1 MARSDV
7 LCCTS
12 VSDGEGSRKVDS
24 AMGAIGSIK
33 RLHRLSE
40 RKPKPA
46 GCPVPHSHRCIQ
58 CSLVFLQFLFISEF
72 FYFMHYWRTG
82 LGLIFGRRKNYTI
95 MGKTKTQE
103 WLS

>member
-46 GCPVPHSHRCIQ
+46 GCPVPHSHRCVQ

-72 FYFMHYWRTG
+72 FFISCITG
-82 LGLIFGRRKNYTI
+82 ELAWVLSLGD
-95 MGKTKTQE
+95 GKIIP
-103 WLS
+103 